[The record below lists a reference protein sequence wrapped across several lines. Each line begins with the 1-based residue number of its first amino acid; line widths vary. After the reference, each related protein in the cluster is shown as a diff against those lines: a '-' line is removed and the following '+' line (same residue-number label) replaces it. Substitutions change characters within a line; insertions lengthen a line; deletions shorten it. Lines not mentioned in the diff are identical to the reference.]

1 MKTVFKDKRIAGILT
16 VLPENEALFVDEVGN
31 YSFPEKQTLRLKKIM
46 GYEKHRIAKPET
58 ASSDLALF
66 GMEHLFATGRLKRE
80 EIGALIVVTL
90 TPDHFLPHVSN
101 ILHGKCGLSREVVC
115 MDILQGCCGFMLGLL
130 QGFALLNYMPD
141 KKVVLVNADVLS
153 HKVSKRDRNSYP
165 LIGDAATI
173 TILEAQKGAPDIYF
187 NILTDGKGRDG
198 LGIPA
203 GGSRMPCSPETAVM
217 KDDGEGNFRSLD
229 NMYMDGAAVLQFV
242 MGEVPPMIEDTLAF
256 AGKTKEEIEYFL
268 FHQPNR
274 FMMRKLAEKLE
285 IPYDKVPMNIV
296 ENYGNASGASI
307 PMDITENFPERMC
320 GERMSVCIGAF
331 GAGWCWGAAVTELGN
346 MDFCETVTSNC

>member
-1 MKTVFKDKRIAGILT
+1 MRTVFKDKRIAGILT
-16 VLPENEALFVDEVGN
+16 VLPENEVFFEDEVGN
-31 YSFPEKQTLRLKKIM
+31 YSFPEKQSLRLKKVM

-66 GMEHLFATGRLKRE
+66 GLQHLMEAGRIKKE
-80 EIGALIVVTL
+80 DIGALLVVTL

-101 ILHGKCGLSREVVC
+101 ILHGKCGLSRDTVC
-115 MDILQGCCGFMLGLL
+115 MDIMQGCCGFMLGLM

-173 TILEAQKGAPDIYF
+173 TILENQAGAPDIYF
-187 NILTDGKGRDG
+187 NILTDGTGRDA

-203 GGSRMPCSPETAVM
+203 GGSRMPCTAETSVM

-229 NMYMDGAAVLQFV
+229 NMYMDGTAVLQFV
-242 MGEVPPMIEDTLAF
+242 MNEVPPMIDDTLSF
-256 AGKTKEEIEYFL
+256 AQRSKEEIEYFL

-285 IPYDKVPMNIV
+285 IPYEKVPMNIV
-296 ENYGNASGASI
+296 ESYGNASGASI
-307 PMDITENFPERMC
+307 PMDITANFPQMMC
-320 GERMSVCIGAF
+320 NEKHLVCLGAF

-346 MDFCETVTSNC
+346 MDFCETVTSDC